1 MQWTRQ
7 ERIQELWRRSDLSYK
22 LKPVQ
27 KRLKAAFESCKEF
40 LFTCLV
46 ARQTGKTFFWVCV
59 AIELCLR
66 KPKARVRFGT
76 AYQSDLEEFI
86 RPLFERIIE
95 DAPDDVKPK
104 WKAQGSKYVFKNG
117 SECKLVGLDLHP
129 DGIRGNALDLVIIEE
144 AGFVGQLRYVISI
157 IIAMLRHR
165 PELRVV
171 LTSSRPETPDHE
183 YNAYVEKARHNG
195 SLFEATIDDDETC
208 TLETK
213 TRIAMEYGGFD
224 SVGYR
229 RECLN
234 ELIVDSEL
242 AIIPEWDDKYV
253 GIYEPDEYWQY
264 YHRYNAM
271 DIGGTK
277 EFGDFTANL
286 FATYIF
292 KKDLLYIESE
302 YGIRGADTKTETIA
316 AAMKQ
321 KEMTLWSPAGEDRK
335 WDRKL
340 CYKRIA
346 DNNNPILLN
355 DLAKGM
361 GRDGKEHALFF
372 NATNKDELGAMINQL
387 RLRVQRGGLLVHPDC
402 KMLLG
407 CLRGGI
413 FNSDKQKKEFAR
425 SKVYGHYDWLAAL
438 IYLER
443 NLDIHTNPIPRN
455 LGAHW
460 ASHQMKDR
468 NPLSNQAKAVS
479 ALMGK
484 QFVGGVKRNHG

>member
-1 MQWTRQ
+1 VPLTPQQAR
-7 ERIQELWRRSDLSYK
+7 EENWRRGVLTYK

-27 KRLKAAFESCKEF
+27 RRLKAAFEACKEF

-46 ARQTGKTFFWVCV
+46 ARQTGKTFFWVVV
-59 AIELCLR
+59 AIELCIR

-253 GIYEPDEYWQY
+253 GVYEPDQYWQH
-264 YHRYNAM
+264 YHHYNAM

-292 KKDLLYIESE
+292 PKDVLYIQSE
-302 YGIRGADTKTETIA
+302 YGIRGSDTKTETIA
-316 AAMKQ
+316 DAVKQ
-321 KEMTLWSPAGEDRK
+321 REAFLWEPERK
-335 WDRKL
+335 WNSKL
-340 CYKRIA
+340 CYRRIA

-355 DLAKGM
+355 DLSKGM
-361 GRDGKEHALFF
+361 GRDGKEHGISFIP
-372 NATNKDELGAMINQL
+372 TNKDELGAMINQL

-443 NLDIHTNPIPRN
+443 NLDIHTNPIPKN

-460 ASHQMKDR
+460 TTHQVSDR
-468 NPLSNQAKAVS
+468 NPLSDQAKAI
-479 ALMGK
+479 AGMMGK
-484 QFVGGVKRNHG
+484 RAFVSGARNKNG